1 VRNIKLKRGV
11 KMKKNPLDWIA
22 EILVIIGGLNWG
34 FLGLFNFNLV
44 ETIFGSSISTIIYDI
59 VGLAALYMIYLL
71 FKK

>member
-1 VRNIKLKRGV
+1 
-11 KMKKNPLDWIA
+11 MKKNPLDWIA

>member
-1 VRNIKLKRGV
+1 
-11 KMKKNPLDWIA
+11 MSKNEMVFTDWIA
-22 EILVIIGGLNWG
+22 IVLLVIGGLNWG